1 MAAYS
6 KYTSNN
12 FSMFQY
18 FKSKFCTRERERE
31 RREGGER
38 EGKMEGGRE
47 GGKERES
54 KRKREKWRGTR
65 GRGSERLCDRKEKNE
80 DLIEERV
87 YGECPH
93 HCAKEAP
100 KQMETQH
107 VSCGTQP
114 VASVF
119 VPLY

>member
-1 MAAYS
+1 MRRIKETDMAAYS

-12 FSMFQY
+12 VSCFSISSQSFILAW
-18 FKSKFCTRERERE
+18 RER
-31 RREGGER
+31 
-38 EGKMEGGRE
+38 
-47 GGKERES
+47 ERES
-54 KRKREKWRGTR
+54 KRKREKGKRTR
-65 GRGSERLCDRKEKNE
+65 GRGSEGLWVRKEKARTSSRRGYRE
-80 DLIEERV
+80 S
-87 YGECPH
+87 PH

-119 VPLY
+119 VPLYS